1 MGGEVMNVHRL
12 GVRVAAVLALVL
24 SMASKRPSAMAAEIE
39 VPPDVRAALTLRILE
54 YDRGLLKWA
63 GSSLR
68 VGVVS
73 KGGESA
79 YRKGLDGKT
88 AQGLTL
94 ATSQTGPA
102 AESAIKEWIQREK
115 VDLLFVSS
123 DAGQAASAALAA
135 AAALKVP
142 SLVSTRDQFDAGA
155 ALGIVVRDEKPH
167 ILIRLESAKAAGM
180 DLDPKLLRLAELIR

>member
-24 SMASKRPSAMAAEIE
+24 SMASKQPSAMAAEIE

-79 YRKGLDGKT
+79 YRKGLSASSSRIHWIGIRCVVP
-88 AQGLTL
+88 APSPGEG
-94 ATSQTGPA
+94 TSPPISGSRLGA
-102 AESAIKEWIQREK
+102 LNVIGR
-115 VDLLFVSS
+115 DLKADELVFHLPGSS
-123 DAGQAASAALAA
+123 
-135 AAALKVP
+135 
-142 SLVSTRDQFDAGA
+142 
-155 ALGIVVRDEKPH
+155 
-167 ILIRLESAKAAGM
+167 
-180 DLDPKLLRLAELIR
+180 